1 MKVREIREV
10 TASYIKEKPIYLL
23 VAALF
28 IVSSLVIPYFFTR
41 SNIINIFFQ
50 ASDLIIVSC
59 GLTFVILNGGID
71 FSITAVL
78 GLSSIIG
85 AMLMNM
91 NTGLLRNSPFN
102 VPLSLLVMLLIGV
115 LIGSINGLA
124 VSRLKMPSFI
134 ATMSTNL
141 LFGGIALAIANSK
154 PVSNFPKAFM
164 AIGRGKVI
172 GLPVVIIIAVVV
184 VACLQFLL
192 FKTVF
197 GKRVFAI
204 GTNMRASVVTGLPV
218 KQTIFFMFLISG
230 VVSSIGGIVSTA
242 RIGVGMPALGAERFI
257 DFMSAVVLGGTSVF
271 GGIGSIVG
279 TFFGALFVATLSNAL
294 SMLGLQWYFIMV
306 AKGVIIVII
315 AAFDA
320 IKRFG
325 GND

>member
-1 MKVREIREV
+1 MKVREVFVR
-10 TASYIKEKPIYLL
+10 YIKEKPIYFL

-28 IVSSLVIPYFFTR
+28 IISSLVIPYFFSV
-41 SNIINIFFQ
+41 SNIVNLLFQ

-85 AMLMNM
+85 AMLMNQ
-91 NTGLLRNSPFN
+91 NTGLLKDSPLN
-102 VPLSLLVMLLIGV
+102 VPISLLAMLLIGV
-115 LIGSINGLA
+115 MIGSINGLA
-124 VSRLKMPSFI
+124 VSRLKMPSFV

-141 LFGGIALAIANSK
+141 LFGGIALYIANSK
-154 PVSNFPKAFM
+154 PVSNFPPAFM
-164 AIGRGKVI
+164 AIGRGKLLGV
-172 GLPVVIIIAVVV
+172 PYVIIIAIIVA
-184 VACLQFLL
+184 ACLQFLL
-192 FKTVF
+192 YKSVF
-197 GKRVFAI
+197 GKRVFSI

-218 KQTIFFMFLISG
+218 KKTIFFMFLISS
-230 VVSSIGGIVSTA
+230 VISSIGGIVSTA

-271 GGIGSIVG
+271 GGVGSIVG
-279 TFFGALFVATLSNAL
+279 TFFGALFVSTLSNSL

-306 AKGVIIVII
+306 AKGVIIIII
-315 AAFDA
+315 AGFDA